1 MTDRREEMREMRQQ
15 GHTYREIG
23 DAFGITKQ
31 RAYDLI
37 NRNPSTRQLEA
48 DIYSANQWQWV
59 ADCRKEGYTLK
70 EIAAF
75 LDLGMGTVYLRTRNK
90 LPLPPLELRKAEFC
104 ALPDECKW
112 DWINERYVEGH
123 RAKALADFLGMP
135 VKAVRPRLDARYD
148 RDMLP
153 PLDSRKAEFN
163 RLG

>member
-1 MTDRREEMREMRQQ
+1 MRLMRQQ
-15 GHTYREIG
+15 GYTYSQIG

-31 RAYDLI
+31 RAYYLI
-37 NRNPSTRQLEA
+37 NRNPGTRQLEA
-48 DIYSANQWQWV
+48 DIYSAKQWQWV
-59 ADCRKEGYTLK
+59 ADRRKEGYTLK

-75 LDLGMGTVYLRTRNK
+75 LGLGMGTVYERTRK
-90 LPLPPLELRKAEFC
+90 KHPLPPLEQRKAEFC

-112 DWINERYVEGH
+112 DWINDRYVEGH

-148 RDMLP
+148 RYMLP